1 MKRFLLLSLCLLMW
15 SCYQSA
21 GLEGDARPDQLQD
34 PFSETGDPIWD
45 PWADPWSDPPPD
57 PIWDPWSDPWTD
69 PYTDP
74 YYDPPPDP
82 IWDPWYDPWTDP
94 YTDYIDWT
102 DSMPCPPGLTL
113 CWGMCVDLRTD
124 PNHCGECGYACPPG
138 SACWDF
144 MCWPGDP
151 CDSIACPEPLACC
164 WGECVDTM
172 WDPYNCGGCGSY
184 CPWGTDDP
192 GLNFEACME
201 PDAGWDVYNL
211 CCGGE
216 CRPVNERNCGEC
228 RRRCPDG
235 SRCTGMWDDW
245 GGSCWFDCMGTHH
258 EGMTGD
264 GCEEADDCFGVPSD
278 ERYCMV
284 DLGGYVRFP
293 GGYCTAHC
301 RSSDECGP
309 EADCVDVMFD
319 TLCLRRCS
327 YDDACRMDEGY
338 ICRNLPMTP
347 ETYCVPGSGP

>member
-1 MKRFLLLSLCLLMW
+1 MKRFLLPSICLLVW

-21 GLEGDARPDQLQD
+21 GLEGDARPDPLED
-34 PFSETGDPIWD
+34 PFSETGDPM
-45 PWADPWSDPPPD
+45 
-57 PIWDPWSDPWTD
+57 WDPWSDPWSD
-69 PYTDP
+69 PYYDPPPDPVWDPWTDP

-82 IWDPWYDPWTDP
+82 AWDPWTDP
-94 YTDYIDWT
+94 YTDWTDWT
-102 DSMPCPPGLTL
+102 DAMPCPPGLTQ
-113 CWGMCVDLRTD
+113 CWDMCVDLRTD
-124 PNHCGECGYACPPG
+124 PNHCGGCGNICPTG

-151 CDSIACPEPLACC
+151 CDSIACPEPLECC

-172 WDPYNCGGCGSY
+172 WDPYNCGGCGGY

-192 GLNFEACME
+192 GLNFEACMY
-201 PDAGWDVYNL
+201 PDEGWGVYNL

-245 GGSCWFDCMGTHH
+245 GGSCWFDCMGTHI

-264 GCEEADDCFGVPSD
+264 GCETPEDCFGVPSE

-301 RSSDECGP
+301 WSSDACGP

-327 YDDACRMDEGY
+327 GDDECRMDEGY
-338 ICRNLPMTP
+338 ICRSLPMTP
-347 ETYCVPGSGP
+347 ETYCVPGTGP